1 MITQRIYE
9 CRTPAGTAYCVE
21 RRSGAVA
28 VVTPHTFMIVQLLD
42 AMKR

>member
-1 MITQRIYE
+1 MTTQRVYE

-21 RRSGAVA
+21 RRAGAVA
-28 VVTPHTFMIVQLLD
+28 VVTPHPFMTLQLLD